1 MNCCPGTGPQQ
12 ELCNRRLPDGSH
24 DQCLHHHACCQDAGR
39 KPGIVGEIASNDD
52 NLDYG
57 DIVTIWT
64 GDEET
69 ITSFTDDGIDSLR
82 AFIRDVRTWPG
93 GIHQFLTGSL
103 WEPDVIERIM
113 SDEPKT

>member
-1 MNCCPGTGPQQ
+1 MGRTTSVYTITHVAKMLGETL
-12 ELCNRRLPDGSH
+12 ELLE
-24 DQCLHHHACCQDAGR
+24 
-39 KPGIVGEIASNDD
+39 EIASNAD

-82 AFIRDVRTWPG
+82 AFIRDVRTWSG

-103 WEPDVIERIM
+103 CEPDVIERIM

>member
-1 MNCCPGTGPQQ
+1 MGRTTSVYTITHVAKMLGENL
-12 ELCNRRLPDGSH
+12 ELLE
-24 DQCLHHHACCQDAGR
+24 
-39 KPGIVGEIASNDD
+39 EIASNDD

-57 DIVTIWT
+57 DSVTIWT

-103 WEPDVIERIM
+103 CEPDVIERIM

>member
-1 MNCCPGTGPQQ
+1 MGRTTSVYTITHVAKMLGENL
-12 ELCNRRLPDGSH
+12 ELLE
-24 DQCLHHHACCQDAGR
+24 A
-39 KPGIVGEIASNDD
+39 IASNDD

-82 AFIRDVRTWPG
+82 AFIRDVRTRPG

-103 WEPDVIERIM
+103 CEPDVIERIM

>member
-1 MNCCPGTGPQQ
+1 MLGENL
-12 ELCNRRLPDGSH
+12 ELLE
-24 DQCLHHHACCQDAGR
+24 
-39 KPGIVGEIASNDD
+39 EIASNDD

-103 WEPDVIERIM
+103 CEPDVIERIM

>member
-1 MNCCPGTGPQQ
+1 MGRTTSVYTITHVAKMLGENL
-12 ELCNRRLPDGSH
+12 ELLE
-24 DQCLHHHACCQDAGR
+24 
-39 KPGIVGEIASNDD
+39 EIASNDD

-103 WEPDVIERIM
+103 CESDVIERIM